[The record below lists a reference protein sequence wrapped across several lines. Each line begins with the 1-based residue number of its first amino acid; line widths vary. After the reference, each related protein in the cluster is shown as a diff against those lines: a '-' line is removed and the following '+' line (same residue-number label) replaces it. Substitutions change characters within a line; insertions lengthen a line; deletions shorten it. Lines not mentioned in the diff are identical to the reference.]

1 MNTLSLM
8 DILPAMK
15 RVLCVEDHKDYI
27 ELIKESLKAYEVI
40 SATTIKSAKE
50 MIERGDL
57 YDCIILDLSLPDGD
71 GLRLFSLIRE
81 KSEYSSTPVLF
92 LTHSDEIE
100 DKVAAFQLGA
110 VDYLTKP
117 IHPLEL
123 KTRIDARLKH
133 AEQKTEHD
141 NIIEVGNLKLNLSD
155 QSLIRKEPSGSNTFI
170 ELTAREWK
178 LLLYF
183 SQNKNR
189 ILSREQIL
197 EHLWPNSHVVDRT
210 IDTHISNLR
219 KKIAPTPVEIR
230 SVPGLG
236 YKLLEDGQ
244 E

>member
-1 MNTLSLM
+1 LIAREDVDILSL
-8 DILPAMK
+8 MK
-15 RVLCVEDHKDYI
+15 RVLCVEDHKDYV
-27 ELIKESLKAYEVI
+27 ELIQESLKAYEVI
-40 SATTIKSAKE
+40 SATSIKEAKALLE
-50 MIERGDL
+50 KNEE

-71 GLRLFSLIRE
+71 GLRLFSLLRE
-81 KSEYSSTPVLF
+81 KAEYVSTPVVF

-123 KTRIDARLKH
+123 KTRIDARLKQ
-133 AEQKTEHD
+133 AETRSDSD
-141 NIIEVGNLKLNLSD
+141 NIIEVGNLKLNLTE
-155 QSLIRKEPSGSNTFI
+155 QSLIRRDGNTNTPL

-178 LLLYF
+178 LLLYMA
-183 SQNKNR
+183 QNKAR

-219 KKIAPTPVEIR
+219 KKICPTTVEIK

-236 YKLLEDGQ
+236 YKLIEDS
-244 E
+244 EE

>member
-1 MNTLSLM
+1 M
-8 DILPAMK
+8 DILRQMK
-15 RVLCVEDHKDYI
+15 RVLCVEDHKDYV
-27 ELIKESLKAYEVI
+27 ELIQESLKAYEVV
-40 SATTIKSAKE
+40 SAMSIKEAKAL
-50 MIERGDL
+50 IEKNEEF
-57 YDCIILDLSLPDGD
+57 DCIILDLSLPDGD
-71 GLRLFSLIRE
+71 GLRLFSLLRE
-81 KSEYSSTPVLF
+81 KAEYVSTPVVF

-123 KTRIDARLKH
+123 KTRIDARMKQ
-133 AEQKTEHD
+133 AEFKSESE
-141 NIIEVGNLKLNLSD
+141 NIIEVGNLHLNLTE
-155 QSLIRKEPSGSNTFI
+155 QGLIRKDPNNVITPI

-178 LLLYF
+178 LLLYM

-219 KKIAPTPVEIR
+219 KKIFPTSVEIK

-236 YKLLEDGQ
+236 YKLVEDG
-244 E
+244 EE

>member
-1 MNTLSLM
+1 
-8 DILPAMK
+8 MK
-15 RVLCVEDHKDYI
+15 RVLCVEDHQDYV
-27 ELIKESLKAYEVI
+27 ELIQESLKAYEVI
-40 SATTIKSAKE
+40 SAMTIKSAKAL
-50 MIERGDL
+50 IEKSEPF
-57 YDCIILDLSLPDGD
+57 DCIILDLSLPDGD
-71 GLRLFSLIRE
+71 GLRLFSLLRE
-81 KSEYSSTPVLF
+81 KPEYSSVPVIF

-123 KTRIDARLKH
+123 KTRIDARLKQ
-133 AEQKTEHD
+133 AEIKLDSE
-141 NIIEVGNLKLNLSD
+141 NILEVGNLKLNLTE
-155 QSLIRKEPSGSNTFI
+155 QGLVRKDSNSNTPI

-178 LLLYF
+178 LLMYLA
-183 SQNKNR
+183 QNKGR

-219 KKIAPTPVEIR
+219 KKIHPTTVEIK

-236 YKLLEDGQ
+236 YKLIEDGH

>member
-1 MNTLSLM
+1 M
-8 DILPAMK
+8 DILGDMK
-15 RVLCVEDHKDYI
+15 RVLCVEDHKDYV
-27 ELIKESLKAYEVI
+27 ELIQESLKAYEVV
-40 SATTIKSAKE
+40 SAMSIKAAKQL
-50 MIERGDL
+50 IEKSEEF
-57 YDCIILDLSLPDGD
+57 DCIILDLSLPDGD
-71 GLRLFSLIRE
+71 GLRLFSLLRE
-81 KSEYSSTPVLF
+81 KPEYASTPVMF

-123 KTRIDARLKH
+123 KTRIDARLKQ
-133 AEQKTEHD
+133 AEIKSDSE
-141 NIIEVGNLKLNLSD
+141 NIIEVGNLRLNLTE
-155 QSLIRKEPSGSNTFI
+155 QSLIRKDPNANTPL

-178 LLLYF
+178 LLLYMA
-183 SQNKNR
+183 QNKNR

-219 KKIAPTPVEIR
+219 KKISPTTVEIR

-236 YKLLEDGQ
+236 YKLVEDG
-244 E
+244 EE